1 MLYAALVGSTLTMGT
16 MEDIT
21 LSAAHDE
28 EDPVTGAAGCADGGV
43 TWQMLPASTVN
54 HETAAAG
61 DDVSVVWTWDVPYRW
76 RVAIDVRGATL
87 PSPVRATRGGAADRK
102 PHHRSASTASHRGT
116 LLPPRGDDAGHALP
130 APDGNRLLHAGGH
143 RSPPLFAGEI
153 MTRAELHAEI
163 SRRMTACRG
172 RGQGQQGI
180 LPGGSAPP
188 DQMPVTVDM
197 ATLRAAIDEL
207 DPDWDSPAPWL
218 VHLRAA
224 YTEVLGSQRSREIGG
239 LYVRA
244 IRDALAPTAT
254 TIKAAAGKEG

>member
-1 MLYAALVGSTLTMGT
+1 
-16 MEDIT
+16 
-21 LSAAHDE
+21 
-28 EDPVTGAAGCADGGV
+28 
-43 TWQMLPASTVN
+43 
-54 HETAAAG
+54 
-61 DDVSVVWTWDVPYRW
+61 
-76 RVAIDVRGATL
+76 
-87 PSPVRATRGGAADRK
+87 
-102 PHHRSASTASHRGT
+102 
-116 LLPPRGDDAGHALP
+116 
-130 APDGNRLLHAGGH
+130 
-143 RSPPLFAGEI
+143 
-153 MTRAELHAEI
+153 MTRAELHAEF
-163 SRRMTACRG
+163 SRLYDGVADAVKG
-172 RGQGQQGI
+172 SKGI
-180 LPGGSAPP
+180 LPGGARIRP